1 MLGAGRPCI
10 LELAD
15 CPTSCIP
22 LAALPALQNTVNSA
36 AARMGGII
44 ELRGLSAETRA
55 GFAALQSGADS
66 KRKVYAAT
74 CWSAKPHSAAELTA
88 RLHLRPEL
96 ADLAIQQTTPVRVMH
111 RRALLTRRKVVH
123 EMRLLQ
129 WLSPHFFVLGL
140 VTSAGTYVK
149 EFCHGDLGRTTPNVG
164 SLLGC
169 ETDILQLDVLELHD
183 DRNR

>member
-74 CWSAKPHSAAELTA
+74 CWSAKPHSAAELTTH
-88 RLHLRPEL
+88 LHLRPEL
-96 ADLAIQQTTPVRVMH
+96 ADLPIQQTTPVRVMH

-183 DRNR
+183 DRSR